1 MPLEDQ
7 SEASF
12 NDSLSEK
19 YESEMAEILEEL
31 KKDAVMKIHL
41 NTRITNKVPLIL
53 DYRLDLTSEVDQF
66 WVQCHVDPFEASV
79 LNEFLGSQFFIEF
92 KSVWYTPRI
101 KKI

>member
-31 KKDAVMKIHL
+31 KKDANVGKAI
-41 NTRITNKVPLIL
+41 
-53 DYRLDLTSEVDQF
+53 DQ
-66 WVQCHVDPFEASV
+66 P
-79 LNEFLGSQFFIEF
+79 GKFIF
-92 KSVWYTPRI
+92 H
-101 KKI
+101 

>member
-31 KKDAVMKIHL
+31 KKDANVGKAID
-41 NTRITNKVPLIL
+41 RIIEEADELGEMQSKLIL
-53 DYRLDLTSEVDQF
+53 LIKQHLAKSELKIDKLT
-66 WVQCHVDPFEASV
+66 
-79 LNEFLGSQFFIEF
+79 G
-92 KSVWYTPRI
+92 
-101 KKI
+101 KKINRLRH

>member
-31 KKDAVMKIHL
+31 KKDYNGTQK
-41 NTRITNKVPLIL
+41 L
-53 DYRLDLTSEVDQF
+53 D
-66 WVQCHVDPFEASV
+66 W
-79 LNEFLGSQFFIEF
+79 
-92 KSVWYTPRI
+92 
-101 KKI
+101 